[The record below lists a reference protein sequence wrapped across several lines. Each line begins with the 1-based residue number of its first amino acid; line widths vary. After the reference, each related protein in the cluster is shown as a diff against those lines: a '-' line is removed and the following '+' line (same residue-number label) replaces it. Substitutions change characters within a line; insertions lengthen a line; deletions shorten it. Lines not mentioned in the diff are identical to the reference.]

1 MPEVDLK
8 ELKRP
13 ITDPDLTA
21 GQLEKKPKTDVL
33 NVYPDLVLS
42 TGARIPQVQ
51 FGTYKMKKEECKKS
65 VLSALRFVLVI
76 IRLYLYVPVSDM
88 GDLKDRVSEC

>member
-13 ITDPDLTA
+13 ITDPAA

-65 VLSALRFVLVI
+65 VLSALRFVLCYYPI
-76 IRLYLYVPVSDM
+76 ICTRFRYGRSK
-88 GDLKDRVSEC
+88 G